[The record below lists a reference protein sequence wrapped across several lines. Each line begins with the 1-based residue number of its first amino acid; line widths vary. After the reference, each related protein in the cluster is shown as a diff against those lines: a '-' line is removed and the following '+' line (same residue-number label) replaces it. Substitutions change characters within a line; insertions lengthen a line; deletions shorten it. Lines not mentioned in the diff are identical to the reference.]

1 MVDFKE
7 DTKRASRGLYRGD
20 IRESFRESKVVI
32 SVSVQLSNTTI
43 QKVTTQKSL
52 QVI

>member
-1 MVDFKE
+1 MTSRK
-7 DTKRASRGLYRGD
+7 TPRGLPGGYRGD